1 MRSIGVTFVSSEKF
15 DTCGNEAL
23 GGAAF
28 AEGVLFLAAAV
39 LREENGVAK
48 ADAFFHNRLSEVRIR
63 RALFFL
69 GFIRASLI
77 GQISQK

>member
-1 MRSIGVTFVSSEKF
+1 MENENEGVTLVSSEKF

-48 ADAFFHNRLSEVRIR
+48 ADAFFIIDFQRLGCLRPV
-63 RALFFL
+63 F
-69 GFIRASLI
+69 GAS
-77 GQISQK
+77 

>member
-1 MRSIGVTFVSSEKF
+1 M
-15 DTCGNEAL
+15 

-48 ADAFFHNRLSEVRIR
+48 ADAFFHNRLSEARMLKAR
-63 RALFFL
+63 FW

-77 GQISQK
+77 G

>member
-1 MRSIGVTFVSSEKF
+1 M
-15 DTCGNEAL
+15 

-28 AEGVLFLAAAV
+28 AEGVLFLAAAD

-48 ADAFFHNRLSEVRIR
+48 ADAFFHNRVSEVRI
-63 RALFFL
+63 LKGHFW
-69 GFIRASLI
+69 GFIRGSLS